1 MWNNFFL
8 SVWKLMWLAAHQS
21 SMKILR
27 DWYLYYCFDNNV
39 LNEYFEDIQIAE
51 ISVNIYSQRDE

>member
-8 SVWKLMWLAAHQS
+8 SEINENLCDWLHQS

-27 DWYLYYCFDNNV
+27 DWYLYYRFDNNV
-39 LNEYFEDIQIAE
+39 LNEYFEDIQITE
-51 ISVNIYSQRDE
+51 ISVNIYSQ

>member
-1 MWNNFFL
+1 
-8 SVWKLMWLAAHQS
+8 MWLAAHQS

-27 DWYLYYCFDNNV
+27 DWYLYYRFDNNV
-39 LNEYFEDIQIAE
+39 LNEYFEDIQITE